1 MIHYL
6 ALKRRLTL
14 PLMSS
19 DVHHKE
25 PIGSISMRLDVVSF
39 RGTAPTGAGTSL
51 LADWRVGTI
60 LQAVAV
66 RDAKTGQLWLELGG
80 ERHPT
85 RIASGDQQGP
95 AHGERLQ
102 VRVLR
107 THPVLALETLSS
119 TEQTEDH
126 ARATVDALRRFMPKQ
141 ESPAMMLANLA
152 WLAQGKGGTHSLPRS
167 VLDAAARLWQSIPD
181 ADALT
186 DPKSLE
192 AALAR
197 SGAFLEAKLA
207 SSPSSSSLVSDL
219 KALMLALSR
228 ALQDSGAR
236 ASSARSDIGSH
247 APLPTQAGPLT
258 ALNASPATLS
268 LLDAADQQLHELSRQ
283 TDGALARL
291 TTVQI
296 ANAAPDQ
303 MHSVLVE
310 LPIRHDDRASML
322 RLRIEQDEAARRD
335 GDSDNAWSVEAALDL
350 GPVGSLHARVTLRG
364 QRVGVQLRA
373 DSPFVVQALSTRSG
387 ELESMLRESGLE
399 VDRVVC
405 LHGMPA
411 GDNGARPT
419 RLLDVRA

>member
-1 MIHYL
+1 
-6 ALKRRLTL
+6 
-14 PLMSS
+14 
-19 DVHHKE
+19 
-25 PIGSISMRLDVVSF
+25 MRLDVVSF

-107 THPVLALETLSS
+107 THPVLALETLAS
-119 TEQTEDH
+119 TQRSGDPQ
-126 ARATVDALRRFMPKQ
+126 ATADALRRFVPKQ
-141 ESPAMMLANLA
+141 ESPTMMLANLA
-152 WLAQGKGGTHSLPRS
+152 WLAQGKGGTQALPRN
-167 VLDAAARLWQSIPD
+167 VLEAAARLWQSIPD
-181 ADALT
+181 ADSLT
-186 DPKSLE
+186 DPDSLE
-192 AALAR
+192 TALSR

-207 SSPSSSSLVSDL
+207 SAPSTASLASDL

-228 ALQDSGAR
+228 ALQDSGGR
-236 ASSARSDIGSH
+236 ASAARSDIGGH
-247 APLPTQAGPLT
+247 APLPTQSGPLT
-258 ALNASPATLS
+258 ALNGSPATLS
-268 LLDAADQQLHELSRQ
+268 LLDAPDQQLHELSRQ
-283 TDGALARL
+283 TEGALARL

-303 MHSVLVE
+303 PSSLLVE
-310 LPIRHDDRASML
+310 LPIRHEDRASML
-322 RLRIEQDEAARRD
+322 RLRIEQDEAARRH
-335 GDSDNAWSVEAALDL
+335 GDSENAWSVEAALDL
-350 GPVGSLHARVTLRG
+350 GPVGPLHARVSLRG

-373 DSPFVVQALSTRSG
+373 DSPFVVQELTKRSG

-411 GDNGARPT
+411 GDTGARPT